1 MFTLIVRLMAG
12 HAVLLIGGIKAES
25 ATLNVAGVALGI
37 LVSTLKL
44 VPAGELPVIEGPD
57 FHPGPGC
64 VAGEAFRRES
74 QGNVIDLLRGLEVLL
89 MARQT
94 VRGKWAKAPSLIVG
108 VTVFTA

>member
-1 MFTLIVRLMAG
+1 MAKLFKLTKTLLGEGMSSGKISLSIAM
-12 HAVLLIGGIKAES
+12 
-25 ATLNVAGVALGI
+25 GVALGI

-44 VPAGELPVIEGPD
+44 VPAGEFPVIEGPD

-89 MARQT
+89 MARQA
-94 VRGKWAKAPSLIVG
+94 VRGKWAKAPSLVVG
-108 VTVFTA
+108 VTALTA